1 MHVGQGWICW
11 QQSNVYGC
19 LSKHGAGTINT
30 HYLQSCTRVH
40 CICRL
45 TTDEP
50 GSGERPASKC
60 LTTLVSMLLP
70 CRNALWTNWS
80 QSILV
85 SWKPVVVAHPP
96 SILLH
101 CVMACVRSV
110 SVQIIQRHRERY
122 ICSCLCNFRL
132 SANNCFQ
139 FSSEKSNVGALK
151 RKWHTKNKT
160 RWSVFIYP
168 VFYKAGVHEVSGV
181 VRGDRRIL
189 GWLNI
194 WH

>member
-60 LTTLVSMLLP
+60 LTALVSMLLP

-110 SVQIIQRHRERY
+110 SVQIIPRHRERY
-122 ICSCLCNFRL
+122 VDISD
-132 SANNCFQ
+132 
-139 FSSEKSNVGALK
+139 
-151 RKWHTKNKT
+151 T
-160 RWSVFIYP
+160 SVHVYAISDCQQITAFNSP
-168 VFYKAGVHEVSGV
+168 ARSQML
-181 VRGDRRIL
+181 VR
-189 GWLNI
+189 
-194 WH
+194 